1 MEGVFRDEVVIER
14 ASLSLTAVLLPVVE
28 PGALQL
34 WHHEVKHFGLL
45 GVFYLSILL
54 NILI

>member
-34 WHHEVKHFGLL
+34 
-45 GVFYLSILL
+45 
-54 NILI
+54 